1 MINSLWRFVKS
12 AGFMAIVALVSFGVA
27 IYASFY
33 YEKQGQISVELM
45 QPTKVLDVHQA
56 VGGLSISYGGEELR
70 TAKKNLWLINT
81 TIKNTGNAVIRK
93 GDFDDSS
100 LLTLKISGGE
110 VVEKPT
116 LITDSTYLKD
126 NVKPKVTND
135 TIVFNPIIIEP
146 DEKFLVSFFVL
157 GSEKSSPAISLVG
170 KVAGV
175 KGFNILEM
183 SGDTKTKS
191 IWSELFTT
199 SKWWYQIIRAFA
211 YAFLFL
217 ILMALLAMSLSIPG
231 DFFSKRRKNKEQT
244 LRRIESNEYKPEED
258 ISIQRKSLLDFYVSG
273 GGEKLASVDACFKIA
288 SNRKKLFLKLKDY
301 GVNEDEKLTR
311 TIIKALCPLNY
322 RLEKTYEEMCRKK
335 LILGDYEV
343 ESLSLDEFEQI
354 CKYFNVDLNEY
365 RKKMAFERRAKV
377 HGGDHRDEIIMRQL
391 TDAREE

>member
-1 MINSLWRFVKS
+1 MLNSLWRFVKS

-45 QPTKVLDVHQA
+45 QPTKVLDIHQA

-70 TAKKNLWLINT
+70 TAKKNLWLINA

-100 LLTLKISGGE
+100 LLTLRISGGE

-126 NVKPKVTND
+126 NLKPKVSND

-157 GSEKSSPAISLVG
+157 GSEKSSPVISLAG

-175 KGFNILEM
+175 KGFDILEM
-183 SGDTKTKS
+183 SGDVKTKS

-211 YAFLFL
+211 YAFLCL
-217 ILMALLAMSLSIPG
+217 ILMALIAMSLSIPG
-231 DFFSKRRKNKEQT
+231 DFFSKRRKNKEES
-244 LRRIESNEYKPEED
+244 LRRIEANEYKPEED
-258 ISIQRKSLLDFYVSG
+258 ISIQRKALLDFYVSG
-273 GGEKLASVDACFKIA
+273 GNEKLASVDACFKVA
-288 SNRKKLFLKLKDY
+288 SNRNKLFLKLKDY

-311 TIIKALCPLNY
+311 TIIKALCSLNY
-322 RLEKTYEEMCRKK
+322 RLETTYEEMCKKK

-343 ESLSLDEFEQI
+343 DPLSLDEFDQI
-354 CKYFNVDLNEY
+354 CKYFNIDLDEY
-365 RKKMAFERRAKV
+365 RKRMAFERRAKL
-377 HGGDHRDEIIMRQL
+377 HGVTHRDEILMRQL
-391 TDAREE
+391 TDAREK